1 MKAAGEASRAKFGD
15 PTILINN
22 AGIVFNGPITKITTQ
37 QAGLTYKVNILAHGI
52 TVREFLPSMYRNNKG
67 HVVTIASIAG
77 TCAVPNQMDYNCS
90 KFAAFA
96 FDEGLRGEIRK
107 NKKNVKTLCFCPY
120 FVDTGMFDG
129 AKSKYPLILP
139 ILKTDWVCDRIVN
152 AIRQEE
158 KVVITPFIGTAIF
171 MMRYI
176 MPVTAFDYVNEKLGS
191 YDCVDDLINRFN
203 RDNKQQER
211 EGNL

>member
-1 MKAAGEASRAKFGD
+1 MRDLYKSFHCLDDEIPRVKAPLHLIFFLMNIWFFWNWGTLLSACINESGKFNQC
-15 PTILINN
+15 TLIL
-22 AGIVFNGPITKITTQ
+22 GH
-37 QAGLTYKVNILAHGI
+37 ILAHGI

-176 MPVTAFDYVNEKLGS
+176 MPVTAFDYDANIWV
-191 YDCVDDLINRFN
+191 VIVHFAWR
-203 RDNKQQER
+203 
-211 EGNL
+211 